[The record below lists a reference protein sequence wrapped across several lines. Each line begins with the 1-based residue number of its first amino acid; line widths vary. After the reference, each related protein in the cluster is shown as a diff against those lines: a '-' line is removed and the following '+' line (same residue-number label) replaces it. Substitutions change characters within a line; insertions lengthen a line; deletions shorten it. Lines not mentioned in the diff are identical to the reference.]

1 MSEAIS
7 DIKKSKRG
15 RPKRATTPIMVR
27 MDEAELT
34 SLDAWIAQS
43 GPPYVTR
50 PEAIRRLVQ
59 LGINNSEKI

>member
-1 MSEAIS
+1 
-7 DIKKSKRG
+7 
-15 RPKRATTPIMVR
+15 MVR

-34 SLDAWIAQS
+34 SLDAWIAQN

-59 LGINNSEKI
+59 LGLNHSKDI